1 MFEYFKELNSTPNE
15 NENSIFSPNIDPY
28 DVNCVNKDLN
38 QKITQ
43 KEILDC
49 INRLKNNKASGD
61 DRVINEYIKSTSDKF
76 IDIYEEFFSLI
87 FETGI
92 IPDSWLIGYIK
103 PIYKNKGDKLDPK
116 NFRPI
121 TIISCLS
128 KLFTAILND
137 RLNKFSDD
145 FLILCENQTGFR
157 KSYSTIDN
165 LFTLHSFFE
174 ILKKKKKELY
184 CCFRLRKGI

>member
-1 MFEYFKELNSTPNE
+1 LFEYFKELNSTPNE

-103 PIYKNKGDKLDPK
+103 QIYKNKGDKHDPK

-121 TIISCLS
+121 TILSCLS
-128 KLFTAILND
+128 KIFTAILNG

-145 FLILCENQTGFR
+145 FLILCEN
-157 KSYSTIDN
+157 
-165 LFTLHSFFE
+165 
-174 ILKKKKKELY
+174 
-184 CCFRLRKGI
+184 

>member
-1 MFEYFKELNSTPNE
+1 MNLYRKKMLKELRNLKSNNSKEYWQILNRGKKKTQPNIPTESLFEYFKELNSTPNE

-49 INRLKNNKASGD
+49 IKRLKNNKASGD
-61 DRVINEYIKSTSDKF
+61 DRVINRYIKSTSDRF
-76 IDIYEEFFSLI
+76 IDVYEEFFSLI

-116 NFRPI
+116 
-121 TIISCLS
+121 
-128 KLFTAILND
+128 KL
-137 RLNKFSDD
+137 
-145 FLILCENQTGFR
+145 QTHYHF
-157 KSYSTIDN
+157 N
-165 LFTLHSFFE
+165 LFKQVIHGHF
-174 ILKKKKKELY
+174 K
-184 CCFRLRKGI
+184 